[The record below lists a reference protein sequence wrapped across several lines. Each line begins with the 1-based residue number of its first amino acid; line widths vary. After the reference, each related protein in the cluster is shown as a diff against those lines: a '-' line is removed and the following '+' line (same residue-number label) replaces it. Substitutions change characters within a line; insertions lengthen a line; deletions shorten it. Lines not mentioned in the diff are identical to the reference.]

1 LWLLLFLPVIV
12 HAWKSTEAV
21 IILKPYHMKL
31 AFSSPVTDEQVVLPP
46 LELKHAGLYEV
57 WQKKFWRVN

>member
-1 LWLLLFLPVIV
+1 MALLFLLVIV
-12 HAWKSTEAV
+12 HAWKSTESV

-57 WQKKFWRVN
+57 W